1 MNAACLVCVKVSSRQ
16 CPAEG
21 AVALHVC
28 TAGFQ
33 GKEVF
38 LTSVSSFFFFFK
50 GRKRLK
56 GHFLA

>member
-38 LTSVSSFFFFFK
+38 LTSVSSFFFFF
-50 GRKRLK
+50 LK
-56 GHFLA
+56 GESD